1 MRNAFG
7 IFALVGALM
16 CAVPPT
22 ADAALILAVDVNGS
36 QACAVDNSA
45 AGTCFFGTQLADL
58 DPTVGV
64 LSLGTAVIGG
74 VQVEGSFHSQDTDG
88 GNYLTSSSLAIINL
102 LATAATIQAS
112 VGATDYIGPTSYAQ
126 ATGSGTWVNSA
137 GSSTTY
143 TYYNSVLNAQGGQT
157 ATDREGALLATF
169 TDISAGGPL
178 DSFAFDSGPIP
189 FGDPALFSMTLGFDL
204 TLLGGDRL
212 DSRGQALFKDQVV
225 AEVPEPLSLLLM
237 GAGLLGG
244 VLRRKA

>member
-1 MRNAFG
+1 MRNSFVALTTLALLAFT
-7 IFALVGALM
+7 A
-16 CAVPPT
+16 P

-45 AGTCFFGTQLADL
+45 TGTCFYGTQLADL

-102 LATAATIQAS
+102 LQTTAFIQAS

-126 ATGSGTWVNSA
+126 ATGSGTWINAA

-143 TYYNSVLNAQGGQT
+143 TYYNDPTNQQGGEL
-157 ATDREGALLATF
+157 ATDRPGALLATF

-189 FGDPALFSMTLGFDL
+189 FVDPVQFSMTLGFDL
-204 TLLGGDRL
+204 MLLGGDRL

-225 AEVPEPLSLLLM
+225 TEVPEPLSLLLM